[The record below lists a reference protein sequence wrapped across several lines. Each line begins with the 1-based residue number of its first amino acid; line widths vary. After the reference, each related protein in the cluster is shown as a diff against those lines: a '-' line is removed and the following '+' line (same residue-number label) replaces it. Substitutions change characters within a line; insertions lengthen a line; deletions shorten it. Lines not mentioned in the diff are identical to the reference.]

1 MRGFAAVGLAM
12 TLLAA
17 AGCSSTGG
25 GGDSRGSGVSGSSAG
40 PEAPVSANQARQ
52 IMESAGYTNIGNLH
66 RSEDN
71 RSWETTG
78 MIDGVTYVVDVDNDG
93 MLVSR

>member
-1 MRGFAAVGLAM
+1 MRGFAVVGLAM
-12 TLLAA
+12 SLLAA

-25 GGDSRGSGVSGSSAG
+25 GDSSSGISGASAR